1 MYGQEPVVT
10 NPPPAARSDTAT
22 LASAAATPIPK
33 LVLLCELGEY
43 SAEASIELSRSSWAV
58 TDVNALPKTKLGV
71 NERRAL
77 PCIGLV
83 MVGPDVAAIRQHLEE
98 LDDILP
104 ARFLW
109 LALLPSGTAP
119 SEEARALIAEYCFDF
134 FTLPINWDYLANTLG
149 HALGMLSLS
158 DMRGGLEH
166 FLADRG
172 IVGESEAM
180 RALLHGVRRVAQY
193 DEPLII
199 VGEPGTGKTLAA
211 RAVHARSLRTN
222 APFVVVN
229 CANYT
234 PALMSDALFGAT
246 FGPAATTG
254 GAAQGGTLLL
264 NNVHDLPADG
274 QQALLRI
281 LQEKVYVDGPMVRA
295 VDVRIICATS
305 PQSMPAPERATFN
318 PALFHRLN
326 VLSLHV
332 PALRERTGD
341 LHLLARYFL
350 NHYAADS
357 GRRLRGFTKDAQSA
371 LTAYHWPGNVR
382 ELMGRVRRAIVMC
395 EGRSVTAR
403 DLGLEDLAPHE
414 HILTLE
420 QARHQAD
427 ISAIQTALARHR
439 NRLTDAARDLGVSRV
454 TLYRLLERYQIR
466 PRGPRPV

>member
-1 MYGQEPVVT
+1 MVQMYGQEPVVT
-10 NPPPAARSDTAT
+10 KPLPASRSE
-22 LASAAATPIPK
+22 AAAFSNPTAAPIPK
-33 LVLLCELGEY
+33 LVLLCELGDY

-58 TDVNALPKTKLGV
+58 TDRNALPKGKLSTS
-71 NERRAL
+71 ERRAL

-83 MVGPDVAAIRQHLEE
+83 MVGADVAAVRRTLEE

-104 ARFLW
+104 TRFLW
-109 LALLPSGTAP
+109 LALLPSGSAP

-134 FTLPINWDYLANTLG
+134 FTLPINWDYLAHTLG

-158 DMRGGLEH
+158 DMQGGFEH

-180 RALLHGVRRVAQY
+180 RALLHGVRKVAQY
-193 DEPLII
+193 DEPLMV

-211 RAVHARSLRTN
+211 RAVHARSLRTT
-222 APFVVVN
+222 APFVAVN
-229 CANYT
+229 CASYT
-234 PALMSDALFGAT
+234 PALLADALFGAA
-246 FGPAATTG
+246 GG
-254 GAAQGGTLLL
+254 GAAQGGTLML
-264 NNVHDLPADG
+264 NNVHDLPPDG
-274 QQALLRI
+274 QQVLLRI
-281 LQEKVYVDGPMVRA
+281 LEEKVYVDSQTVRA
-295 VDVRIICATS
+295 VDVRIICATAPHS
-305 PQSMPAPERATFN
+305 IPAPERATFN

-326 VLSLHV
+326 ILSLHV

-350 NHYAADS
+350 NHYGADT

-371 LTAYHWPGNVR
+371 MAAYHWPGNVR

-403 DLGLEDLAPHE
+403 DLGLEDMAPHE

-427 ISAIQTALARHR
+427 ISAIQSALARHR

-454 TLYRLLERYQIR
+454 TLYRLLERYRIR